1 MMAPAVILLLIWMIV
16 PLSMTLWYSF
26 QNYNLLNPA
35 GRGFAGWF
43 NYVYFYT
50 DPAFFQAIANTL
62 IIVVGDHE
70 TGGMSIG
77 FAGTQ
82 YETFFEKI
90 AHQKESY
97 EAFDRKIAACGA
109 VV

>member
-1 MMAPAVILLLIWMIV
+1 MKEALA
-16 PLSMTLWYSF
+16 
-26 QNYNLLNPA
+26 
-35 GRGFAGWF
+35 FAEKHP
-43 NYVYFYT
+43 
-50 DPAFFQAIANTL
+50 DETL

-97 EAFDRKIAACGA
+97 EAFDRKIAAFRKESEKTFENMMPLITGPSGSA
-109 VV
+109 PPPRKSAPPSKKRPGPATTKPGSPSP